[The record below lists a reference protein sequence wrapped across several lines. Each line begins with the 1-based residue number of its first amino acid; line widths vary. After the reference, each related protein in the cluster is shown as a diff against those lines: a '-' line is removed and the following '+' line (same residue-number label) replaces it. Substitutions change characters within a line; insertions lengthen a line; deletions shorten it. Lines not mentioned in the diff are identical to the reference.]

1 MLPRFLQ
8 LCIGVGLGF
17 FAATTDARPLNG
29 TIPANLEQ
37 ALERLVHSYP
47 DFISH
52 VDSASLFL
60 KDGRRF
66 PLSDG
71 RTNKSFDQLL
81 EEPDIDDMFFQPYP
95 AGSVPTPPPKYF
107 DPGRVR
113 YEPLFTAMY
122 GDCANTVRSLR
133 DIDWLPKHGG
143 GKIRVTTTNHV
154 DRALE
159 AVSEE
164 LDALP
169 DEFMRFVKPIGGTYN
184 CRNIAG
190 SGLRSMH
197 AYGAAIDI
205 NTEFGD
211 YWRWSSV
218 DNWGNQIPLQ
228 IVRIF
233 ERHGFI
239 WGGYWYHFDTIHFE
253 YRPELLPG

>member
-1 MLPRFLQ
+1 MLSRLLQ
-8 LCIGVGLGF
+8 LCLGFGLGF
-17 FAATTDARPLNG
+17 LPVASEAEPFYGAP
-29 TIPANLEQ
+29 PANIDKD
-37 ALERLVHSYP
+37 LERLVRAYP

-52 VDSASLFL
+52 VDGTSLFL

-66 PLSDG
+66 LLSDG

-81 EEPDIDDMFFQPYP
+81 EAPDIDDMFFQPYP
-95 AGSVPTPPPKYF
+95 AGSVPTPPSKDF

-113 YEPLFTAMY
+113 YEPLFTSMY
-122 GDCANTVRSLR
+122 GDCGNTVKSLR
-133 DIDWLPKHGG
+133 DIEWLPKHGG
-143 GKIRVTTTNHV
+143 GKIRVTTINRV

-159 AVSEE
+159 AVSDE

-169 DEFMRFVKPIGGTYN
+169 EELIKYVKPLAGTFN

-190 SGLRSMH
+190 SGARSMH

-205 NTEFGD
+205 NPAFGD

-218 DNWGNQIPLQ
+218 DDWRNQMPPE

-253 YRPELLPG
+253 YRPELLF